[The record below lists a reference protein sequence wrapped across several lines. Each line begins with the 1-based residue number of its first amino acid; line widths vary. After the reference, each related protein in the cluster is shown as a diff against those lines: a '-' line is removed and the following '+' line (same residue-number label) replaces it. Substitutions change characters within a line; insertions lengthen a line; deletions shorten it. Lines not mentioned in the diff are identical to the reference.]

1 MCKKYRVD
9 SLCSS
14 VKLIRRKVTRNLVLP
29 PRRQHVII
37 VDTFF
42 SDVIFIRER
51 WQDFSSLGNISTEL
65 FTGKRISA
73 RFTEGDS
80 PQMTG
85 RSKFHP
91 AAREQISFVSRNFP
105 WYYLFGE
112 KTLRKS
118 FAPFHATIFIY
129 YYSPEK
135 YSKFW
140 NLWKWEIFLPIT
152 LVINRHKFYLEFLP
166 FYEYETFFPSLKK
179 KIVRWLNLRIC
190 LVDSSLRQR
199 ISEEITELQKFS

>member
-65 FTGKRISA
+65 FAGKRISA

-105 WYYLFGE
+105 WYYLLGK

-118 FAPFHATIFIY
+118 FLLRFMLPFSYIIIPRKNIRNFETCEN
-129 YYSPEK
+129 EK
-135 YSKFW
+135 Y
-140 NLWKWEIFLPIT
+140 
-152 LVINRHKFYLEFLP
+152 FY
-166 FYEYETFFPSLKK
+166 PSPL
-179 KIVRWLNLRIC
+179 
-190 LVDSSLRQR
+190 S
-199 ISEEITELQKFS
+199 